1 MASWMR
7 TLAASAATVLGLM
20 MSSLAPALGSDG
32 VRVVQRGKASW
43 YGAFHHGRRTA
54 SGEIFNQNALTAA
67 HPAFPFGTRL
77 RVTNARTGRSIVVRV
92 NDRGPFSANRIVDL
106 SRAAAQAIG
115 LQGVGLVLVSLS

>member
-7 TLAASAATVLGLM
+7 RGAASAATALGLM
-20 MSSLAPALGSDG
+20 MSSLTPALGSEG
-32 VRVVQRGKASW
+32 ERVWQRGKASW

-67 HPAFPFGTRL
+67 HRSLPFGTRL
-77 RVTNARTGRSIVVRV
+77 RVTNHQTGRSTVVRV
-92 NDRGPFSANRIVDL
+92 NDRGPFKANRIIDL

-115 LQGVGLVLVSLS
+115 LQGVGLVVIALA

>member
-7 TLAASAATVLGLM
+7 TRAASAATALGLM
-20 MSSLAPALGSDG
+20 MASLTPALGSEG
-32 VRVVQRGKASW
+32 ERVVQRGKASW

-67 HPAFPFGTRL
+67 HRSLPFGTRL
-77 RVTNARTGRSIVVRV
+77 RVTNHQTGRSTVVRV
-92 NDRGPFSANRIVDL
+92 NDRGPFKANRIIDL

-115 LQGVGLVLVSLS
+115 LKGVGLVVIVLA

>member
-7 TLAASAATVLGLM
+7 TQAAFAATALGLM
-20 MSSLAPALGSDG
+20 MWSLTPALSSEGG
-32 VRVVQRGKASW
+32 RVLQRGKASW

-67 HPAFPFGTRL
+67 HRSLPFGTRL
-77 RVTNARTGRSIVVRV
+77 RVTNHQTGRSTVVRV
-92 NDRGPFSANRIVDL
+92 NDRGPFKANRILDL

-115 LQGVGLVLVSLS
+115 LQGVGLVVIALA